1 MVRLSGQ
8 IKGWSEF
15 QSNYGWHLSAL
26 SCQISFSQNSVH
38 FLTKRGISPTSVM
51 QKLPQLKNSGSK
63 LLSPWFWSNE
73 KFERNFSDKMGNI
86 EDIWSRWKSIFIKFI
101 AGNYTL
107 EIINFI
113 LHFLLSDKTF
123 YKTYVSDSKTHVWLN
138 FIVCEK
144 NTHSN

>member
-1 MVRLSGQ
+1 MVYVDIFSKISRFYFVKFLGKFMVRLSGQ

-15 QSNYGWHLSAL
+15 QSNYGCHLSAL

-38 FLTKRGISPTSVM
+38 FLTKRGISPTGVM

-86 EDIWSRWKSIFIKFI
+86 VDIWSRWKSIFIQFI
-101 AGNYTL
+101 AGKQWRKLYAEN
-107 EIINFI
+107 
-113 LHFLLSDKTF
+113 
-123 YKTYVSDSKTHVWLN
+123 
-138 FIVCEK
+138 
-144 NTHSN
+144 